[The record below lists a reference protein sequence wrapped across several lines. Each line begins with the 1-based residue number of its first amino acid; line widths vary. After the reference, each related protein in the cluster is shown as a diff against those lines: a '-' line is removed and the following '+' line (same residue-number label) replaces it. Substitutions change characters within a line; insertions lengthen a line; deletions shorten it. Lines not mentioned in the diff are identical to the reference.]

1 MNSSHINIILTA
13 ACIAASALAVTA
25 CSDGFFDRYPSDSM
39 QMETYLTNDSEA
51 ENILLDAYYYLRTV
65 QEDVIMVNGLCTDEA
80 YDYKKNNQADYISL
94 NEGTWDATSATIDA
108 IWANCYSMINRC
120 NSVLDK
126 IGNVSEKNRKQY
138 EGEACMLRAYA
149 YFTLVRLF
157 GPVPLTEHVVDDYSD
172 LYNYGR
178 SPEKEVYALIG
189 SDLDKAAACLP
200 PHYSEAGK
208 AGRATSTA
216 AKVMMADTHMTLGDF
231 GAARKVLEEVIGYA
245 KANPASLGLL
255 DDYASVFD
263 SQNPVNKEI
272 IFVAQFN
279 NGATVVANY
288 LMKRCIPAVSPN
300 DQPAYTL
307 PDGTAS
313 TILTTQGV
321 GCLLMTWDLYNRLRS
336 NPTDKRY
343 SQMVYD
349 RLYDASQ
356 GTSRQTE
363 EVDVNDNGDAFTPA
377 TLKYFDMHNQGLKT
391 CASGCDDIIYRYA
404 DVLLMYA
411 ECLNETNATAEAKE
425 YLDAVRHRA
434 GLAGTQVTSQSEMRL
449 AIEDER
455 LLELCFEGHRWYDLN
470 RTGRINKV
478 MTAHFNH
485 RVKGLSAPLQAN
497 NNGMAVADCNDASGR
512 PLEWRWNDSD
522 GRILFPIPYSQLQL
536 SGGWKQNPGY

>member
-1 MNSSHINIILTA
+1 MRII
-13 ACIAASALAVTA
+13 
-25 CSDGFFDRYPSDSM
+25 
-39 QMETYLTNDSEA
+39 
-51 ENILLDAYYYLRTV
+51 
-65 QEDVIMVNGLCTDEA
+65 
-80 YDYKKNNQADYISL
+80 
-94 NEGTWDATSATIDA
+94 
-108 IWANCYSMINRC
+108 
-120 NSVLDK
+120 
-126 IGNVSEKNRKQY
+126 
-138 EGEACMLRAYA
+138 
-149 YFTLVRLF
+149 
-157 GPVPLTEHVVDDYSD
+157 
-172 LYNYGR
+172 
-178 SPEKEVYALIG
+178 
-189 SDLDKAAACLP
+189 
-200 PHYSEAGK
+200 
-208 AGRATSTA
+208 
-216 AKVMMADTHMTLGDF
+216 
-231 GAARKVLEEVIGYA
+231 
-245 KANPASLGLL
+245 
-255 DDYASVFD
+255 
-263 SQNPVNKEI
+263 PVNKEI

-497 NNGMAVADCNDASGR
+497 NNGMAVTDCNDASGR